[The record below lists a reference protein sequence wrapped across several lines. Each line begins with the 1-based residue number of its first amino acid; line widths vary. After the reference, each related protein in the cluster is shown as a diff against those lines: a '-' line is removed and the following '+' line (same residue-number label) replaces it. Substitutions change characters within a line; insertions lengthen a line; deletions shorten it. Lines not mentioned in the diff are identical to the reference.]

1 MPCQWGPGAS
11 IIAPPGAGL
20 AGGHQHGHPLPGQ
33 RAARL
38 GEGGPDGVV
47 LTSSVSE
54 TPRMSGESIRHVA
67 LRDIQVPVLIVHGR
81 HDACRFSPYAW
92 AAEATKAL
100 VPAPAKEPLT
110 YDGGSPPIS
119 ESCEARSAHGYPGL
133 EPQVVADIAAW
144 IRAH

>member
-1 MPCQWGPGAS
+1 
-11 IIAPPGAGL
+11 
-20 AGGHQHGHPLPGQ
+20 
-33 RAARL
+33 
-38 GEGGPDGVV
+38 
-47 LTSSVSE
+47 
-54 TPRMSGESIRHVA
+54 MSGESIRHVA